1 MAEKTIYSVQ
11 SVERSLNLLETIAGC
26 ENGIR
31 IKDLA
36 ERESLNLSTAHRLVS
51 LLEQRGYVEQEPES
65 KKYFLGMK
73 VLQLQGYL
81 FKSRRLNDVA
91 AQELKRMVHCL
102 GETTH
107 LAILS
112 EDEVVYI
119 ESWEGV
125 RSVISRA
132 PVGRKVPIYSTAL
145 GKALT
150 AWKPREEVERM
161 LHRIEMAP
169 KTPNTITDVPGYLNE
184 LSKVRL
190 NGYAVDRQEQSMIGC
205 CIAAPIRDHR
215 DEVVAAVSVSC
226 PAHDFTEENEERIV
240 RELMATVSNIS
251 AKLGHSHGA

>member
-11 SVERSLNLLETIAGC
+11 SVERSLNLLEAIAGC

-36 ERESLNLSTAHRLVS
+36 ERENLHLSTAHRLVS
-51 LLEQRGYVEQEPES
+51 LLEHRGYVEQEPES

-91 AQELKRMVHCL
+91 AQELKRIVYSL

-107 LAILS
+107 LAVLS
-112 EDEVVYI
+112 EDSVVYI
-119 ESWEGV
+119 ESLEGV
-125 RSVISRA
+125 GSVISRA
-132 PVGRKVPIYSTAL
+132 PIGKKVHIYSTAL

-150 AWKPREEVERM
+150 AWKPQDEVERI
-161 LHRIEMAP
+161 LHRTEMAP
-169 KTPNTITDVPGYLNE
+169 KTPNTITDVQAYLNE
-184 LSKVRL
+184 LSKVKL
-190 NGYAVDRQEQSMIGC
+190 NGYAVDRQEHSMISC

-215 DEVVAAVSVSC
+215 NEVVAAVSVSC
-226 PAHDFTEENEERIV
+226 PAHDFTKESEDRIV
-240 RELMATVSNIS
+240 RELMSTAYNIS
-251 AKLGHSHGA
+251 VKLGYSH